1 MNLLFLSSI
10 SLLCVLFIY
19 LGFTYLPGERWQM
32 LAIIPYR
39 KLEGASWQGI
49 NFTYYGFL
57 VATAS
62 ILALLLSLIL
72 LRAAGAPLAGV
83 LAVVGLLFALCIPAA
98 RFMAR
103 IVEKKQYTF
112 TIGGAFFCGLLA
124 TPVIIILVNQVM
136 TRMQQPTLNMSV
148 LLAAVSIG
156 YILGEGLGRLG
167 CVSFGCCY
175 GKPLKA
181 CTPLTQTVYA
191 HLFFIFTGT
200 TKKAVYE
207 GGLEG
212 EKLVPVQGI
221 TCILYTCAALI
232 STWCFLHEQY
242 TTAFLL
248 SLSVSQIWRIYSETL
263 RADFRGFGKIS
274 AYQKMSLASLPI
286 GICLTL
292 IPKIH
297 AAPVPDIKQGLTL
310 LADPIPMIALQVLW
324 AVLFFRFGKSMVTT
338 STLNFDIVQKHI

>member
-1 MNLLFLSSI
+1 
-10 SLLCVLFIY
+10 
-19 LGFTYLPGERWQM
+19 M
-32 LAIIPYR
+32 LAIIPYKKR
-39 KLEGASWQGI
+39 EDASWEGI
-49 NFTYYGFL
+49 NLTYYGFL

-62 ILALLLSLIL
+62 IFALLLSLIL
-72 LRAAGAPLAGV
+72 LKAAGAFLPGV

-124 TPVIIILVNQVM
+124 TPVIVMLVNQVLVK
-136 TRMQQPTLNMSV
+136 TGHPALHMSV

-175 GKPLKA
+175 GKPLKTCA
-181 CTPLTQTVYA
+181 PLTRKVYS
-191 HLFFIFTGT
+191 HLSFIFTGT

-212 EKLVPVQGI
+212 EKLIPVQAI
-221 TCILYTCAALI
+221 TCILYTITALI
-232 STWCFLHEQY
+232 STGCFLHQQY
-242 TTAFLL
+242 SLAFVLAL
-248 SLSVSQIWRIYSETL
+248 FVSQIWRIYSETL

-274 AYQKMSLASLPI
+274 AYQKMSLASIPI
-286 GICLTL
+286 AVCLTL
-292 IPKIH
+292 LPDAQTSAPDIGQGIAILKE
-297 AAPVPDIKQGLTL
+297 PVP
-310 LADPIPMIALQVLW
+310 MIFLQVLW
-324 AVLFFRFGKSMVTT
+324 VILFFRFGKSMVTR
-338 STLNFDIVQKHI
+338 STLQFDIVHKHI

>member
-1 MNLLFLSSI
+1 MNALFLAGAGI
-10 SLLCVLFIY
+10 LFALLIY
-19 LGFTYLPGERWQM
+19 LGCTYLPGERYQM
-32 LAIIPYR
+32 LAIVPHR
-39 KLEGASWQGI
+39 KNGAGLWEGI

-62 ILALLLSLIL
+62 ILSLLLALIL
-72 LRAAGAPLAGV
+72 LRAAGASLVGV

-124 TPVIIILVNQVM
+124 TPCIVYLVNVLLTNM
-136 TRMQQPTLNMSV
+136 GYQPLQMSV
-148 LLAAVSIG
+148 LLAAVGIG

-175 GKPLKA
+175 GKPLKS
-181 CTPLTQTVYA
+181 CNPITQKIYSRLHFV
-191 HLFFIFTGT
+191 FTGA

-207 GGLEG
+207 GGLTG
-212 EKLVPVQGI
+212 EKLVPVQAV
-221 TCILYTCAALI
+221 TCVVYTCTALAAAWL
-232 STWCFLHEQY
+232 FLGGRF

-248 SLSVSQIWRIYSETL
+248 TLFVSQLWRMYSETL

-286 GICLTL
+286 GFCLTL
-292 IPKIH
+292 LPETRT
-297 AAPVPDIKQGLTL
+297 ASLPDISTGLTL
-310 LADPIPMIALQVLW
+310 LSDPLPMISLQILW
-324 AVLFFRFGKSMVTT
+324 LILFFRFGKSMVTC
-338 STLNFDIVQKHI
+338 STLNFDIIREHI